1 MSDTAVVKLTSQFDD
16 NTERQ
21 LTINNLNPS
30 TININNIRT
39 KAKNMVTMYSMPLKA
54 GYRSNNGGTW
64 QKISKA
70 EVVITQDLEI
80 A

>member
-1 MSDTAVVKLTSQFDD
+1 MSDTAIVKLTSQFDD

-39 KAKNMVTMYSMPLKA
+39 KAKNMATNHQMTLSI

-64 QKISKA
+64 KKISKA